1 MTRSSDQKAR
11 CLAAKRLKKSFG
23 STNVVD
29 DISIQVRRGET
40 VAILG
45 PNGAG
50 KTTLMSIVAGTIQP
64 DSGEISIDGTEATR
78 LPVFARA
85 RLGLSYLPQESS
97 VFRGLSVENNIMVA
111 LESCYP
117 DKTTRLRLLE
127 RILDEFGL
135 TSVRTR
141 NAAKLSGGMRR
152 RCEVARA
159 LASRPSYL
167 MLDEPFAGVDPLA
180 VSDLQGLISR
190 IRDSGLGILI
200 SDHNVRETLS
210 IVDHAYIIVAGKVLA
225 YGTPSEIAANEQV
238 RQFYLGNSLDQTA
251 GFASQYSQNR

>member
-1 MTRSSDQKAR
+1 MITSSDHQTK
-11 CLAAKRLKKSFG
+11 CLSANKLEKSFG
-23 STNVVD
+23 SVNVVD
-29 DISIQVRRGET
+29 DISITVRRGET

-50 KTTLMSIVAGTIQP
+50 KTTLLNIVAGTLKP
-64 DSGEISIDGTEATR
+64 DSGRISIDGTDATR
-78 LPVFARA
+78 MPVFARA
-85 RLGLSYLPQESS
+85 RLGLSYLPQEPS

-117 DKTTRLRLLE
+117 DKTTRLEVLD
-127 RILDEFGL
+127 RILHEFGL
-135 TSVRTR
+135 SSVRPR

-159 LASRPSYL
+159 LASNPRYL
-167 MLDEPFAGVDPLA
+167 MLDEPFAGVDPIA
-180 VSDLQGLISR
+180 VSDLQDMISR

-225 YGTPSEIAANEQV
+225 YGTPMEIVSNDQV
-238 RQFYLGNSLDQTA
+238 RQFYLGNTLDQAT
-251 GFASQYSQNR
+251 GFGSHYRGN